1 MTDWPVVIS
10 ACADCGVGTFTLD
23 EWYIVKDPIWS
34 QAWAGR
40 LKPWH
45 ALRGQQI
52 LCIGCLEARIGRT
65 LMACDF
71 TDAPVNDPDR
81 FVMSERLREP
91 IRTNALKQLSL
102 FSRGEPT

>member
-91 IRTNALKQLSL
+91 ICTNALKQLSL